1 MSAGATPVG
10 VPGTDVQVVVLP
22 DGTPWRTDPQVRTAV
37 AATVTTVLLDGAAD
51 GTAVGALPDAPR
63 PARVDALVATLLAPG
78 CHTVPVGAGRV
89 GVSASHEAGRTYVAV
104 APDAVVV
111 DACALDR
118 WAQVD
123 AVLDDAFTAAER
135 EALRTPWD
143 RVRAWTALECA
154 VKAGRA
160 DLLRPHE
167 REPLVALGAD
177 GRPVVPGDGVGLH
190 LVRHEGRLRA
200 VCVRVALVAPV
211 DAPAT
216 GDGTRTVA
224 PTVTGPLTAAA
235 GRALVGART

>member
-1 MSAGATPVG
+1 MSAVAAPVG

-37 AATVTTVLLDGAAD
+37 AAVVTAVLHDGPADGALA
-51 GTAVGALPDAPR
+51 DAPR
-63 PARVDALVATLLAPG
+63 PACVDALVATLLAPG
-78 CHTVPVGAGRV
+78 CHAVPVGAGRV

-167 REPLVALGAD
+167 REPLVALGTD

-190 LVRHEGRLRA
+190 LVRHGGRLRA

-211 DAPAT
+211 DARA
-216 GDGTRTVA
+216 GDRGDQAPPVA
-224 PTVTGPLTAAA
+224 LTADAPPTAAA
-235 GRALVGART
+235 GRTLVGARP

>member
-1 MSAGATPVG
+1 MSAGAAPVG

-22 DGTPWRTDPQVRTAV
+22 EGTPWRADPQVRAAV
-37 AATVTTVLLDGAAD
+37 AAAVRAVRDDGAAD
-51 GTAVGALPDAPR
+51 GVVHADAPGG
-63 PARVDALVATLLAPG
+63 ARVEALVGTLLAPG
-78 CHTVPVGAGRV
+78 RHVVPVGEGRV

-167 REPLVALGAD
+167 REPLVALGTD

-190 LVRHEGRLRA
+190 LVRHGGRLRA

-211 DAPAT
+211 DARADVR
-216 GDGTRTVA
+216 GDQAPPVA
-224 PTVTGPLTAAA
+224 LTADAPPTAAA
-235 GRALVGART
+235 GRALVGARP